1 VALVKPRLVVAAVLL
16 AFVAGCGGSDEGDS
30 SAPPATASG
39 GEQLFKDNC
48 SSCHTLAAAGASGKV
63 GPDLDQLRPGPEL
76 VTTQVNNGGGAMP
89 AFKGKLTD
97 DQIKQIADYVSS
109 NAGKS

>member
-1 VALVKPRLVVAAVLL
+1 MKLRLAVAAVLL

-30 SAPPATASG
+30 STPPASAGG

-63 GPDLDQLRPGPEL
+63 GPDLDQLKPGPDL
-76 VTTQVNNGGGAMP
+76 VTSQVNSGGGAMP
-89 AFKGKLTD
+89 SFKGKLTD
-97 DQIKQIADYVSS
+97 DQIMQIADYVSA

>member
-1 VALVKPRLVVAAVLL
+1 VKLRLAVAALSL
-16 AFVAGCGGSDEGDS
+16 AFVAGCGGSNEDNS
-30 SAPPATASG
+30 TPPASAGG

-48 SSCHTLAAAGASGKV
+48 STCHTLAAAGATGKV
-63 GPDLDQLRPGPEL
+63 GPDLDQLKPGPEL
-76 VTTQVNNGGGAMP
+76 VTSQVNTGGGAMP
-89 AFKGKLTD
+89 SFKGKLSD